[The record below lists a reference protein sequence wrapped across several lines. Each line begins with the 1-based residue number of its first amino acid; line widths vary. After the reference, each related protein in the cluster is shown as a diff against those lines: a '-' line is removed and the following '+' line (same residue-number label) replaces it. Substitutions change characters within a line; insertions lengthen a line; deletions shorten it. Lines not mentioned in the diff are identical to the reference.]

1 MNHEKH
7 HGHFEAPREKK
18 RLTGRQKGAL
28 GIVLALAVLIGLGV
42 GIYKTVVRPPQKT
55 EPVVETQP
63 EAEET
68 KEPEIKLPTIK
79 HVVTKVDEDTG
90 EEIEEELELPASH
103 REGVYNRDWH
113 LVQ

>member
-63 EAEET
+63 EAEEAVAGANGIT
-68 KEPEIKLPTIK
+68 S
-79 HVVTKVDEDTG
+79 G
-90 EEIEEELELPASH
+90 EAEQGTLLLIP
-103 REGVYNRDWH
+103 V
-113 LVQ
+113 